1 MMKVPRTSPNNDE
14 STPNNAE
21 QEGTLG
27 KVLVVMA
34 WGLWACVR
42 GQGSWVRGD
51 IPFLADVIT
60 GAWSKVLGHGLGV
73 LVVMAWGLWACVR
86 GLGFVV
92 MAWGCGDIPFL
103 ADGNYGVMVESP
115 GSCDGISLNS

>member
-1 MMKVPRTSPNNDE
+1 MKVPRTSPNNDE

-27 KVLVVMA
+27 KVLVVMV

-42 GQGSWVRGD
+42 G
-51 IPFLADVIT
+51 
-60 GAWSKVLGHGLGV
+60 HG
-73 LVVMAWGLWACVR
+73 
-86 GLGFVV
+86 
-92 MAWGCGDIPFL
+92 GCGDIPFL